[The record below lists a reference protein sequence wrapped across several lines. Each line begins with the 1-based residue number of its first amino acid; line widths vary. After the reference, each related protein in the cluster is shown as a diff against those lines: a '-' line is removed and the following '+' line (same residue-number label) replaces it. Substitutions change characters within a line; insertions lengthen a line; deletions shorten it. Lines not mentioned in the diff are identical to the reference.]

1 MKKLIVAAMICT
13 AMLSFTAY
21 GSEATLQKTEVSDR
35 EMAEDIISVTDT
47 QEETQAAE
55 EASAGEAADGSTE
68 MARSF
73 LTGPLEDNTTA
84 MNRPI
89 AIR

>member
-21 GSEATLQKTEVSDR
+21 GSEATLQKAEVSDR

-73 LTGPLEDNTTA
+73 LTGQLEIGRA
-84 MNRPI
+84 HV
-89 AIR
+89 